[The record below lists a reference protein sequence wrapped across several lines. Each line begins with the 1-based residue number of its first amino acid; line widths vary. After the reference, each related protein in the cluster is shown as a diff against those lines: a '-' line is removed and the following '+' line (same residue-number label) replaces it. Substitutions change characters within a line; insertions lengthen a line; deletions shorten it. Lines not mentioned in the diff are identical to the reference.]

1 MKALKIIGI
10 VIGVLVGLIAVGV
23 LGFWFFL
30 LRAPTPEEQCDHV
43 IELMKKESGAAMAPK
58 FRDECIRMAQPP
70 EFGRLPYAKRAKCR
84 AAAATL
90 AEAKAC
96 DKAD

>member
-1 MKALKIIGI
+1 MKALKVIGT
-10 VIGVLVGLIAVGV
+10 VLGVLVGLIAVGV
-23 LGFWFFL
+23 LAFWFFL
-30 LRAPTPEEQCDHV
+30 LRAPSPEEQCDHV
-43 IELMKKESGAAMAPK
+43 LELMKKESGAALTPK

-70 EFGRLPYAKRAKCR
+70 EFGRMPYAKRAKCR
-84 AAAATL
+84 ASAATL